1 MCFSDF
7 LVTALPI
14 PIVMRLQMPLAR
26 RIGVGILLSVGM
38 LVGFLGIV
46 RVYYVWLVDIG
57 SYDET
62 WYLYPLYIA
71 TTLEL
76 DIGIVS

>member
-7 LVTALPI
+7 LVTAIPI
-14 PIVMRLQMPLAR
+14 PIAMRLQMPLAR

-46 RVYYVWLVDIG
+46 RVYYVWLANVG

-62 WYLYPLYIA
+62 WYLYPLYMA